1 MALLIGLHEAR
12 CFNFRHLC
20 IEGDSYCAVQWA
32 GGISNPPWYLAD
44 ILEEVIY
51 LSKSMKVSFHHI
63 KPNSNGRFPSSRE
76 KAREEEGERERE
88 GPLNSPL
95 FPLSVYKK

>member
-44 ILEEVIY
+44 ILEEVID

-63 KPNSNGRFPSSRE
+63 KPNSNGRQIFWPKRE
-76 KAREEEGERERE
+76 F
-88 GPLNSPL
+88 LDNLWL
-95 FPLSVYKK
+95 FPFEFL